1 MHNTNSHFLND
12 GHFRISNEELY
23 SQNHVASS
31 SSPSTSLVS
40 AILQKNPRRLLEQLQ
55 RHTHYK
61 LQHSDLEELH
71 HLLLNQPLVCN
82 TDAGRSVATGSPG
95 SASSSG
101 NSSGSGGCGSE
112 KSFRFSERDTLL
124 LTPELP
130 ADALCGL
137 GGSPVAVQKESKSS
151 SAVKSMSDPLVDTDS
166 NSDTGLSSL
175 HSSSD
180 EGTYILDTLV

>member
-1 MHNTNSHFLND
+1 MHTNSHFLND

-31 SSPSTSLVS
+31 SSSTSLS
-40 AILQKNPRRLLEQLQ
+40 AILHKNPRRLLEQLQ

-61 LQHSDLEELH
+61 FQQSDLEELQN
-71 HLLLNQPLVCN
+71 LLLNQPLVCN
-82 TDAGRSVATGSPG
+82 TDAGRSVATSSPG

-112 KSFRFSERDTLL
+112 KSFLYSERDMLL

-137 GGSPVAVQKESKSS
+137 KGSPVAVQKESKSS
-151 SAVKSMSDPLVDTDS
+151 TGKSMSDPLVDTDS